1 MSENTPQEGQQGS
14 TPEYTP
20 IQEQAMSQGWVPKD
34 EYKGDP
40 EKWVD
45 AGEFIR
51 RGELFTKIEHQN
63 KRIKDMERALH
74 EITRHHSQ
82 VKEVEYQRALATL
95 RAQKK
100 TALEEGDA
108 DAVIAA
114 EEAIDAV
121 KEHQRAAQYEP
132 QVEQSGEAH
141 PEFVEWKTKNA
152 WYENDPDLNA
162 WANGLA
168 PRYVS
173 QGLSPSQVL
182 QKLAEEVKVKFPNKF
197 QNPRQNRPSAVE
209 GGGPRGTSSSSFQL
223 TPEERRVMQTFVRQ
237 GVMTE
242 EQYIADLKKI
252 KGI

>member
-1 MSENTPQEGQQGS
+1 MSENIPQEGQQEQA
-14 TPEYTP
+14 PEYTP
-20 IQEQAMSQGWVPKD
+20 VQEQALSQGWVPKD
-34 EYKGDP
+34 DYKGDP

-45 AGEFIR
+45 AAEFLR
-51 RGELFTKIEHQN
+51 RGELFAKIEHQN
-63 KRIKDMERALH
+63 KELKDVKRALQ
-74 EITRHHSQ
+74 EITKHHRQ
-82 VKEVEYQRALATL
+82 VSEIEYKRALDTL

-121 KEHQRAAQYEP
+121 KEHQRAAQFEP
-132 QVEQSGEAH
+132 QVEQSGDAH
-141 PEFVEWKTKNA
+141 PEFVEWKNKNS

-182 QKLAEEVKVKFPNKF
+182 QKLSEEVKVKFPNKF
-197 QNPRQNRPSAVE
+197 QNPRQSRPSAVE

-242 EQYIADLKKI
+242 EQYITDLKKI

>member
-1 MSENTPQEGQQGS
+1 MSDMTPQEGQEQS
-14 TPEYTP
+14 TEYTP
-20 IQEQAMSQGWVPKD
+20 VQEQAMSQGWVPKE

-40 EKWVD
+40 EKWVE
-45 AGEFIR
+45 AAEFLR
-51 RGELFTKIEHQN
+51 RGELFAKIENQN
-63 KRIKDMERALH
+63 RELKDVKRALNELTKH
-74 EITRHHSQ
+74 HRQVSEI
-82 VKEVEYQRALATL
+82 EYKRALDTL

-100 TALEEGDA
+100 DALENGDA

-121 KEHQRAAQYEP
+121 KEHQRSTQYEP
-132 QVEQSGEAH
+132 QIEQSGETH
-141 PEFVEWKTKNA
+141 PEFVEWKSKNS
-152 WYENDPDLNA
+152 WYDSDPDLNA

-168 PRYVS
+168 PRYVQ

-182 QKLAEEVKVKFPNKF
+182 QKISEEVRVKFPNKF
-197 QNPRQNRPSAVE
+197 QNPRQSKPSAVE
-209 GGGPRGTSSSSFQL
+209 GGGARGTSSSSFQL

-237 GVMTE
+237 GAMTE